1 MPRQDALGLSP
12 QGSSERAIHLRRLT
26 TLRAFAAL
34 LVFGN
39 HIGSTGGA
47 VGVGRYL
54 FDYGY
59 TGVSFFFVLSGF
71 VLAWTTV
78 AGASTIAFYV
88 RRFARIYPSHLVML
102 VIVLLVPVTVQ
113 SQDFRDIVINA
124 LLLQTWSLGRLNPY
138 TVNGVS
144 WSLSCEVAFYAV
156 LPFVLVWAY
165 RRRPAT
171 LWLVALSYWALAGA
185 VTVASGVLQR
195 KTDDI
200 YVFPPLRFG
209 EFLLGVVAAICV
221 RQGYRLG
228 NRSAGALVVLGLAL
242 MALSWNRFPAAD
254 VGGSI
259 LFLSLIFLVAQRDLD
274 RPDGLLTNRWLVY
287 AGQVSFAFYLVHE
300 LIIINIA
307 HAGLRGWP
315 LDPVAFLASVVA
327 AVALHHLV
335 ERPCEKRLRGI
346 QLRGAAGRVAVAER
360 PLPLDG

>member
-1 MPRQDALGLSP
+1 MPPQDALGYSP
-12 QGSSERAIHLRRLT
+12 PGSGERAIHLRRLT

-39 HIGSTGGA
+39 HIGSRGGR

-102 VIVLLVPVTVQ
+102 GVALLVPVTVQ
-113 SQDFRDIVINA
+113 PLNLRDIVLNA
-124 LLLQTWSLGRLNPY
+124 GLLQTWFFGRLNPY

-171 LWLVALSYWALAGA
+171 LWLFALSYWALASA
-185 VTVASGVLQR
+185 VTVAAAALHR
-195 KTDDI
+195 KTDAV

-209 EFLLGVVAAICV
+209 EFVLGVVAAICV
-221 RQGYRLG
+221 REGYRLG
-228 NRSAGALVVLGLAL
+228 QRSAATLAAVGLAL

-259 LFLSLIFLVAQRDLD
+259 VFLALILLVAQRDLD

-307 HAGLRGWP
+307 HTGLRGWP
-315 LDPVAFLASVVA
+315 LDPVAFLASVGA
-327 AVALHHLV
+327 AVALHHFV

-346 QLRGAAGRVAVAER
+346 RLHGAVGPVAVADR